1 MIKEQIY
8 ETIEYTIDDTVL
20 AEVQYYE
27 NKIVMINIFA
37 ECITSKNEFEK
48 IEEIIKHLKS
58 KEWK

>member
-20 AEVQYYE
+20 AEVQYHK
-27 NKIVMINIFA
+27 NKIILINIFA
-37 ECITSKNEFEK
+37 ECITSKNDLEK
-48 IEEIIKHLKS
+48 IEEIIKHIKS